1 MNEAQTP
8 DGWEITAM
16 PVAMTKSETTLT
28 CEATITRRDGLT
40 TVSGEDLDA
49 VRAQMPEG
57 YELLSVVREKTRA
70 SSRRRLDQRGVARR

>member
-1 MNEAQTP
+1 
-8 DGWEITAM
+8 M

-28 CEATITRRDGLT
+28 CEETITRRDGLT